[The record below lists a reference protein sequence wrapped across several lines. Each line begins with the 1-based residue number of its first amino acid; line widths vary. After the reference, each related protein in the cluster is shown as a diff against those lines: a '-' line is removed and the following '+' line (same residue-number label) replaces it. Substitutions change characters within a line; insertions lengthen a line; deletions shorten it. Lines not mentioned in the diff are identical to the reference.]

1 MITIKNEE
9 YIVNELYKLLDNL
22 RGRVDAQEALEFIY
36 VLKAWEKLSND
47 KKVDEEIS
55 FDNFYNQKVEVKKL
69 AAIFE
74 KLSKTIKLFE
84 LSSSKTK

>member
-36 VLKAWEKLSND
+36 LLKA
-47 KKVDEEIS
+47 
-55 FDNFYNQKVEVKKL
+55 
-69 AAIFE
+69 
-74 KLSKTIKLFE
+74 
-84 LSSSKTK
+84 